1 MCVSY
6 RHTPPPP
13 SLSLIDVAV
22 GCPFGGEDR
31 SGLVLIYNGQRDL
44 TARGLTLSQELY
56 GAWAS
61 SSGLS
66 GYGFT
71 LRGDRDLD
79 NNHYPGTLPCTLLIF
94 SSFFRFTSLLPSS
107 GEVITQEG

>member
-6 RHTPPPP
+6 RHTPL
-13 SLSLIDVAV
+13 SLSLCLIDVAV

-56 GAWAS
+56 GAWTS

-79 NNHYPGTLPCTLLIF
+79 NNHYPGTLPSTYFLLFFPFHF
-94 SSFFRFTSLLPSS
+94 SPPFFW
-107 GEVITQEG
+107 